1 MWIGLFLVLFQV
13 TATLVMSGFIIHS
26 AWRNLAKPF
35 PTMSMIK
42 PNYRRNF
49 QSFQF
54 GQFNLG
60 WCVHVVNDD
69 DHLHLLPVALLRWLQ
84 CQPMSIPWKA
94 ISLASKQPFLK
105 RYTSVKI
112 GLKKVTGPAWCFA
125 LCKRSDESLILG

>member
-1 MWIGLFLVLFQV
+1 MWIGLILVLFQV
-13 TATLVMSGFIIHS
+13 AATFAVSGFLIQS
-26 AWRNLAKPF
+26 AWQNLAKPF
-35 PTMSMIK
+35 PAMPMIE

-60 WCVHVVNDD
+60 WCVHVVIDD
-69 DHLHLLPVALLRWLQ
+69 DYLHLLPVTLLRWFQ

-94 ISLASKQPFLK
+94 ISLASTQPFLK

-112 GLKKVTGPAWCFA
+112 GLTKVIGPAWCFA
-125 LCKRSDESLILG
+125 LCKHSDEALIHA